1 MSHVAVME
9 LEKEEVDIGKNFDYV
24 IREPPCI
31 SLPPDTKTYW
41 LVGRQTKE
49 DLQEIKT
56 MNPTKN
62 M

>member
-1 MSHVAVME
+1 ME

-24 IREPPCI
+24 IREPPCQT
-31 SLPPDTKTYW
+31 LPPDTKTYW